1 MAELE
6 GPFQTELRKRLE
18 LRFPGCIVSKQD
30 SSYRQGIPDLG
41 VFMPNG
47 FFALLE
53 VKRSA
58 SAPSRPNQSYYVS
71 KAQEMCFGATVY
83 PENLEE
89 VLDALQ
95 STYESHRQACLLE
108 CQ

>member
-1 MAELE
+1 MAVLE
-6 GPFQTELRKRLE
+6 GPFQTNLRKRLE
-18 LRFPGCIVSKQD
+18 NRFPECIVSKQD
-30 SSYRQGIPDLG
+30 SSYRQGIPDLA
-41 VFMPNG
+41 VFMDHG

-53 VKRSA
+53 VKRSQ
-58 SAPSRPNQSYYVS
+58 SAPSRPNQPYYVAR
-71 KAQEMCFGATVY
+71 AQELSFGATVY

-95 STYESHRQACLLE
+95 RAYESHRQACFSQ